1 MTNAEIAEKALNEDL
16 DLSREEYAA
25 KKERADKITEAHGVE
40 GEAPLSE
47 DERER
52 RMRMN
57 YYGSVLNVGMA
68 ILAAIDDVANR
79 ITTLN
84 NNIVNLA
91 GGGVVNDERSTHNPD
106 TGD

>member
-1 MTNAEIAEKALNEDL
+1 MTNEEIVAKALTEDI
-16 DLSREEYAA
+16 DLTREEYAA
-25 KKERADKITEAHGVE
+25 KKAEADKITAAHGIE

-57 YYGSVLNVGMA
+57 YYGSVLNILMA
-68 ILAAIDDVANR
+68 TLAAVDDLADR

-84 NNIVNLA
+84 NNIVAL
-91 GGGVVNDERSTHNPD
+91 GGGVADERNNSHSGNAAQ
-106 TGD
+106 

>member
-1 MTNAEIAEKALNEDL
+1 MNRNEVIEKALNEDV

-25 KKERADKITEAHGVE
+25 KKARADEITAAHGVE
-40 GEAPLSE
+40 GEAPLTE
-47 DERER
+47 AEREM

-57 YYGSVLNVGMA
+57 FYGSTLNIMMA
-68 ILAAIDDVANR
+68 LLGAVDDLANR

-84 NNIVNLA
+84 NNIVQLA
-91 GGGVVNDERSTHNPD
+91 GGDVNVGDGNTG

>member
-1 MTNAEIAEKALNEDL
+1 MTNEEIVQKALNEDI
-16 DLSREEYAA
+16 DLSREDYAA
-25 KKERADKITEAHGVE
+25 KRARADEITAAHGVE

-57 YYGSVLNVGMA
+57 YYGSTLNILMA
-68 ILAAIDDVANR
+68 VLAAIDDLANR

-84 NNIVNLA
+84 NNIVAL
-91 GGGVVNDERSTHNPD
+91 GGGPTNE
-106 TGD
+106 

>member
-1 MTNAEIAEKALNEDL
+1 MTNEEIVNKALNEDV

-25 KKERADKITEAHGVE
+25 KKAKADEVTAAHGVE
-40 GEAPLSE
+40 GEAPLTE

-57 YYGSVLNVGMA
+57 YYGSTLNIMMA
-68 ILAAIDDVANR
+68 ILSAIDDLCER

-84 NNIVNLA
+84 NNIVAL
-91 GGGVVNDERSTHNPD
+91 GGGTEDNA
-106 TGD
+106 

>member
-1 MTNAEIAEKALNEDL
+1 MTEAIEKALNEDV
-16 DLSREEYAA
+16 DLTREEYAE
-25 KKERADKITEAHGVE
+25 KKKRADEITAAHGVE
-40 GEAPLSE
+40 GEAPLTE

-57 YYGSVLNVGMA
+57 YYGSTLNVFCA
-68 ILAAIDDVANR
+68 ILAALDDIANR

-84 NNIVNLA
+84 NNIVELA
-91 GGGVVNDERSTHNPD
+91 GGELRGNDNTD